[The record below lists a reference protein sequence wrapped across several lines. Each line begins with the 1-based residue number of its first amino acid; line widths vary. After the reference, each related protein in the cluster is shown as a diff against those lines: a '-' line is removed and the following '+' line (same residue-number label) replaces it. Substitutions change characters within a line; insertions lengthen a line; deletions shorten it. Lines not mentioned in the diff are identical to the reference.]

1 MADQGRDPFDEEMDA
16 LRLEVGRFVLRL
28 LKDDAPNNDVLAQVG
43 ERLAAHVSEKARPVS
58 ALNADDRRFLDQLSR
73 RVERL
78 DSEVRRL
85 RSSRQGAA
93 IDAGNPE
100 EVELA
105 EPEAWGRGGL
115 AAGSR
120 LPDLPGWLP
129 WAVSGLLTVALIA
142 AVAFLV
148 LGQRQ
153 ALTNA
158 APAGQTAEVDGP
170 GPALRW
176 DVVLDTVETW
186 PDEERLAA
194 RRILCGETAPDAV
207 CPSWP
212 ERSVQLASDPE
223 GRAAVARV
231 VAQAL
236 DEADCAPLPQDGA
249 PNPERSLDPACLLGG
264 AE

>member
-28 LKDDAPNNDVLAQVG
+28 LKDDAPNNDVLDRVG

-78 DSEVRRL
+78 DSDVRRL
-85 RSSRQGAA
+85 RSARQGAA
-93 IDAGNPE
+93 VDAGHPE
-100 EVELA
+100 EDEFA
-105 EPEAWGRGGL
+105 ESEARSRGGL
-115 AAGSR
+115 SAGSR
-120 LPDLPGWLP
+120 LADLPGWLP

-142 AVAFLV
+142 AVTFLV

-158 APAGQTAEVDGP
+158 APADQTAEAATP
-170 GPALRW
+170 EPALRW

-207 CPSWP
+207 CPAWP
-212 ERSVQLASDPE
+212 ERSAQLASDPE
-223 GRAAVARV
+223 GRAAVAGV

-236 DEADCAPLPQDGA
+236 AEADCAPLPQAGTPD
-249 PNPERSLDPACLLGG
+249 PERALDPACLLGG